1 MIVRATGAADHAIG
15 GVHMIRSA
23 PLFLAGIAMT
33 ATLVTGC
40 SGTAP
45 GDPDD
50 PAPAESDPQQPVDGV
65 GDTDCVVGRWALD
78 VDNYRS
84 QSESYLLGLGIP
96 ITEFDMLGGQT
107 LTTTEDGLLAVDTN
121 IRSTGVLVAGDVSV
135 PISVITVESA
145 TAEWGWDATSPNGG
159 LLEVAEWQVVETS
172 TESEGA
178 DGFEL
183 APPRFDGE
191 NQTLLVDCDAQNML
205 LQGGGPLSALFVR
218 I

>member
-1 MIVRATGAADHAIG
+1 
-15 GVHMIRSA
+15 MIRSA
-23 PLFLAGIAMT
+23 PLTLAGVIVGA
-33 ATLVTGC
+33 ALLSGC

-50 PAPAESDPQQPVDGV
+50 PAPAESEPQQPSDGL
-65 GDTDCVVGRWALD
+65 GDTDCVVGTWALD

-107 LTTTEDGLLAVDTN
+107 LTITEDGLLAVDTN

-135 PISVITVESA
+135 PISVITVETAS
-145 TAEWGWDATSPNGG
+145 AEWGWDATSASGG

-183 APPRFDGE
+183 APPRFDGD

-205 LQGGGPLSALFVR
+205 LQGSGPLSALFVR
-218 I
+218 V